1 MSYNVIITDSGFP
14 DNNPEKE
21 ILENMD
27 CSVTNIQCKDESQ
40 LRSQVNKAD
49 ALIVQLAPITRS
61 VIESMNHCKVI
72 VRYGIGVDNIDLVAA
87 KEKAIPVCN
96 VPDYCIEEVS
106 DHTVALA
113 LAALR
118 QIKETDQQVRKGDWR
133 IMLPRPVSIFS
144 NLSFCVAGFGR
155 IAKEVAQR
163 AIGLRFRVK
172 AYDPFVDP
180 AVIKAAG
187 VEPVSLDQL
196 LQDADV
202 LSLHLPLNADTFHF
216 INKASIKKMKQCSL
230 IVNTSR
236 GGLIDSTALAEAL
249 NNKEIWG
256 AALDVFEEEPLALN
270 HILYQ
275 VPGVILSSHVAWYSI
290 QSILAFQRKAAEEAL
305 RALKGE
311 PLLNR
316 VI

>member
-21 ILENMD
+21 ILETIN
-27 CSVTNIQCKDESQ
+27 CSLTNIQCKDECQ

-49 ALIVQLAPITRS
+49 ALIVQWAPITRS
-61 VIESMNHCKVI
+61 VIDGMNQCKVI
-72 VRYGIGVDNIDLVAA
+72 VRYGIGIDNIDLVAA
-87 KEKAIPVCN
+87 KEKGIPVCN
-96 VPDYCIEEVS
+96 VPDYCIDEVS
-106 DHTVALA
+106 DHTIALA
-113 LAALR
+113 LVALR
-118 QIKETDQQVRKGDWR
+118 QIIETDQRLRKGDWR
-133 IMLPRPVSIFS
+133 IILPRPVSSFS
-144 NLSFCVAGFGR
+144 NLNFCVAGFGR

-163 AIGLRFRVK
+163 AIGLHFRVK

-202 LSLHLPLNADTFHF
+202 LSLHLPLNADTVHF
-216 INKASIKKMKQCSL
+216 INKASIKKMKQGSL

-236 GGLIDSTALAEAL
+236 GGLIDSTALAEAV

-256 AALDVFEEEPLALN
+256 AALDVFEEEPLPLN

-290 QSILAFQRKAAEEAL
+290 QSIPVLQKKAAEEAL